1 MPNVPVL
8 EMRNIAKVFGKFYAL
23 KGVDLTVWPG
33 EIHALMGENGAGKST
48 LMKIL
53 AGAYTATIGEILI
66 DGTPHT
72 IRGPKDALGAG
83 ITLIYQEMQLAPN
96 LTVAENIFLGSEIA
110 RGGLVQRKTMAA
122 QAQAVIDRLGA
133 NFSATDRVMK
143 LTIAEQQQVE
153 IARALHRNRRIL
165 LMDEPTA
172 ALSSRETHRLFEL
185 IMRLR
190 DEGMAIIYI
199 SHRMAEVYEL
209 SDRVSVLRDGQYV
222 GSLTRDS
229 LNAAELVRMMVGR
242 PLSDLFNKARDITP
256 GKPRLTVH
264 HLTDGGKI
272 QPVSLQ
278 VRAGEI
284 VGLAGLVGAGR
295 SELAQLIFGVRK
307 ATGGMIEIDG
317 EPVVIH
323 SPRAAIDL
331 GIGFLTENRK
341 EQGLFLELAAQENIT
356 MATLERDASWGMLNR
371 KKAQTLSDDAIK
383 LLNIRVPHAQVRAG
397 GLSGGN
403 QQKLLISRWV
413 AIGPRILIL
422 DEPTRGVDVGAK
434 SEIYR
439 IMNQMAR
446 EGVAILMIS
455 SELPEVVGMSDRVY
469 VMREGTIAGE
479 LQGDAITQEE
489 IMTLA
494 TGVNDTHHQAVH
506 HD

>member
-1 MPNVPVL
+1 
-8 EMRNIAKVFGKFYAL
+8 
-23 KGVDLTVWPG
+23 
-33 EIHALMGENGAGKST
+33 
-48 LMKIL
+48 
-53 AGAYTATIGEILI
+53 
-66 DGTPHT
+66 
-72 IRGPKDALGAG
+72 
-83 ITLIYQEMQLAPN
+83 
-96 LTVAENIFLGSEIA
+96 
-110 RGGLVQRKTMAA
+110 
-122 QAQAVIDRLGA
+122 
-133 NFSATDRVMK
+133 MK

-153 IARALHRNRRIL
+153 IARALHRKSRVL
-165 LMDEPTA
+165 VMDVPTA

-185 IMRLR
+185 ILRLR

-222 GSLTRDS
+222 GSLTRDK
-229 LNAAELVRMMVGR
+229 LNASELVRMLVGR
-242 PLSDLFNKARDITP
+242 PLSDLFNKERDIP
-256 GKPRLTVH
+256 LGGPRLNVH
-264 HLTDGGKI
+264 HLTDGKKV
-272 QPVSLQ
+272 QPCSLQ
-278 VRAGEI
+278 VRSGEI

-307 ATGGMIEIDG
+307 ATGGMIEVDG

-323 SPRAAIDL
+323 SPRAAIDN

-341 EQGLFLELAAQENIT
+341 EQGLFLEMAAQENIT
-356 MATLERDASWGMLNR
+356 MATLERDARWGMLNR
-371 KKAQTLSDDAIK
+371 KKAQPLSAAAIS

-446 EGVAILMIS
+446 KGVAILMIS

-469 VMREGTIAGE
+469 VMREGSIAGE
-479 LQGDAITQEE
+479 LHGRDISQEN

-494 TGVNDTHHQAVH
+494 TGVDDTHHQAV
-506 HD
+506 